1 MKLKFYEVLMLT
13 LYHYGDSLCSMKTR
27 FCLFEKGVTFESH
40 FIDLLKWEHLT
51 EDYKA
56 INPNSVVP
64 AIVHNN
70 IPIIE
75 STIINQYIDEV
86 FDGPPLTPKS
96 PVLKA
101 KMRIWTKLQD
111 DVVHPAIQKPTFN
124 LLVKPI
130 LEKKTDT
137 ELDDWLSN
145 HPLEKSRELFKGA
158 AREPINQGA
167 LEDAKRQFKLVFT
180 RMENTLI
187 DSKWLCGSQFTLA
200 DIALAPSIDRLEQCN
215 WQDLFDDFPHVIKWC
230 DRIKKRET
238 YHKMR
243 PTAEQR
249 FGNRSQR

>member
-1 MKLKFYEVLMLT
+1 MLK

-27 FCLFEKGVTFESH
+27 FCLLEKGVQFESH

-51 EDYKA
+51 EDYKK

-64 AIVHNN
+64 TIIHND

-86 FDGPPLTPKS
+86 FEGPPLTPKT
-96 PVLKA
+96 PHLKA

-137 ELDDWLSN
+137 ELDEWLNN
-145 HPLEKSRELFKGA
+145 HPLEKSRKLFKNA
-158 AREPINQGA
+158 ARGPVNEEALQDARNQ
-167 LEDAKRQFKLVFT
+167 FNFVFT
-180 RMENTLI
+180 RMEDALI
-187 DSKWLCGSQFTLA
+187 NSEWLCGDQFTLA
-200 DIALAPSIDRLEQCN
+200 DIAFAPSIDRLGQCD
-215 WQDLFDDFPHVIKWC
+215 WLQLFDKFPNVIKWC
-230 DRIKKRET
+230 DRVTKREA
-238 YHKMR
+238 YKKMC
-243 PTAEQR
+243 PSNEQR
-249 FGNRSQR
+249 FSSGF